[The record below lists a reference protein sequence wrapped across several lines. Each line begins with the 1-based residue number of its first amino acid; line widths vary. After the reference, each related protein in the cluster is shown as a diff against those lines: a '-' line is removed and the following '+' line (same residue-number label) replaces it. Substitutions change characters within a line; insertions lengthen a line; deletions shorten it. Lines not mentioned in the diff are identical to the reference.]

1 MKGYDIAV
9 FLIFLMFSINIIAS
23 SGIFG
28 NDVGIYFGA
37 DMANIQSDLE
47 GMAPRQSEELSYPE
61 LAISSFGLL
70 VRSLVAVLLILLYST
85 VLLPVFLFM
94 LGLPAV
100 ITAPITFGVWLAYVI
115 GYNQYRGRSSLLGTE

>member
-9 FLIFLMFSINIIAS
+9 FLIFLMFAINIIAS

-28 NDVGIYFGA
+28 TDVSIYFGA
-37 DMANIQSDLE
+37 DLARIQSDIE
-47 GMAPRQSEELSYPE
+47 GMSPRQSEELSYPE

-85 VLLPVFLFM
+85 ILLPIFLFM

>member
-9 FLIFLMFSINIIAS
+9 FLLFLMFSLNIIAS

-28 NDVGIYFGA
+28 SDVSVYFGA
-37 DMANIQSDLE
+37 DLANIQGNIE
-47 GMAPRQSEELSYPE
+47 GMAPRQTEEMSYPE

-85 VLLPVFLFM
+85 ILLPVFLFM

-115 GYNQYRGRSSLLGTE
+115 GYNQYRGRSSIQGLE

>member
-28 NDVGIYFGA
+28 SDVSIYFGA
-37 DMANIQSDLE
+37 DLASIQEDIE
-47 GMAPRQSEELSYPE
+47 GMAPREAEEMSYPE

-70 VRSLVAVLLILLYST
+70 VRSLVAVLLVLLYST

-115 GYNQYRGRSSLLGTE
+115 GYNQYRARSTLLGTE

>member
-9 FLIFLMFSINIIAS
+9 FMLFLMFSINIIAS

-28 NDVGIYFGA
+28 TDVSIYFGA
-37 DMANIQSDLE
+37 DLASIQSKLE
-47 GMAPRQSEELSYPE
+47 GAAPGETEDMSYPE

-85 VLLPVFLFM
+85 ILLPAFLFM

-100 ITAPITFGVWLAYVI
+100 INAPITFGVWLAYII
-115 GYNQYRGRSSLLGTE
+115 GYNQYRGRSTIRDLE